1 MKSRILVLTVL
12 VVLILTGCG
21 GGKKGFT
28 LDDFTAIEPG
38 TPRTEIVKRFGEPAG
53 ELSGMYGDIYV
64 TADSVQ
70 VIVYY
75 DQGGKMLEV
84 KKSQVI

>member
-1 MKSRILVLTVL
+1 MKNRILILPVL
-12 VVLILTGCG
+12 VILILTGCG
-21 GGKKGFT
+21 GVKNFT
-28 LDDFTAIEPG
+28 LDDFTAIERS
-38 TPRTEIVKRFGEPAG
+38 TPRTEIIKRFGEPTG

-75 DQGGKMLEV
+75 DQSGKMLEV
-84 KKSQVI
+84 KGSALTP